1 MDIESSR
8 LLLKNVI
15 EEHPELLNEVV
26 EQNGQI
32 AKPREKMEPQV
43 IRMPISMKT
52 RIDAIARHLVFVG
65 EFTKKRG
72 AQAQVIRDALE
83 IGLTQIEQKF
93 QSLKKS

>member
-26 EQNGQI
+26 EQNSQF
-32 AKPREKMEPQV
+32 AKPKEKMEPQV
-43 IRMPISMKT
+43 IRMPTSMKT
-52 RIDAIARHLVFVG
+52 RIDTIAHHLI
-65 EFTKKRG
+65 FTGKFKKKKG

-83 IGLTQIEQKF
+83 IGLAQLEKN
-93 QSLKKS
+93 S